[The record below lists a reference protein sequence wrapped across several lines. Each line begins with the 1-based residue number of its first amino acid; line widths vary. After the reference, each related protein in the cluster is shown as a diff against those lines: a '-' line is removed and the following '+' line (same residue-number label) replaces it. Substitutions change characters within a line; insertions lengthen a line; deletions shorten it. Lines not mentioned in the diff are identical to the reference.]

1 MARREARRIRPS
13 HTFPGSVHRLPSAH
27 PRCNLCHERDAPLL
41 ARSHRGRSIPHI
53 GGLPTSPP
61 SMAAARHHRQRQDR
75 GLSALDG
82 APSGVTAGC
91 SGALDGARNRA
102 DARLAA
108 AAAAPFSRAA
118 HCRPAQRDDR
128 CGAGQSLA
136 GGGQRPGPHH
146 PGHAPGRP
154 GPPPSPGR
162 HHRRRGARP
171 FLQAAGGSA
180 LLGTRYGRRP
190 GAAGP
195 HPGAAGLRY
204 TVAGE
209 LAQRAAG
216 PLSAAAPAPSGPQP
230 GRPAQGEDRG
240 PAGCQ
245 DPGRPG
251 RGKPAGHP
259 RDPGPRRA
267 GAAFPESAGLRP
279 GTRV

>member
-1 MARREARRIRPS
+1 MARREAGRVIPG
-13 HTFPGSVHRLPSAH
+13 HAAPGSVHSVPGSHARRNPC
-27 PRCNLCHERDAPLL
+27 RERNAPLL
-41 ARSHRGRSIPHI
+41 PRSHRGRSIPLI
-53 GGLPTSPP
+53 GGLPASPS
-61 SMAAARHHRQRQDR
+61 SMAAARHHRQWKDR

-82 APSGVTAGC
+82 APSGRTAGC
-91 SGALDGARNRA
+91 SGALDGAGNRTDACLA
-102 DARLAA
+102 D
-108 AAAAPFSRAA
+108 AAAAPLSRAA

-128 CGAGQSLA
+128 RCACQSLA
-136 GGGQRPGPHH
+136 GGGQRPGTHH
-146 PGHAPGRP
+146 PGYAPGRS
-154 GPPPSPGR
+154 GPAPSPGR

-180 LLGTRYGRRP
+180 LLGTRHGRRP
-190 GAAGP
+190 GSAGP
-195 HPGAAGLRY
+195 DPGAAGLGHPL
-204 TVAGE
+204 AGE

-216 PLSAAAPAPSGPQP
+216 PLSAAAPAPSSPQP
-230 GRPAQGEDRG
+230 GGPAQGEDRG

-279 GTRV
+279 GTRM

>member
-13 HTFPGSVHRLPSAH
+13 HTFPGSIHRLPGARSG
-27 PRCNLCHERDAPLL
+27 CKLCRERHSPLL

-53 GGLPTSPP
+53 SGLPACPS

-82 APSGVTAGC
+82 ASSGLTAGC
-91 SGALDGARNRA
+91 SGAPDGAGDRTDACLA
-102 DARLAA
+102 D
-108 AAAAPFSRAA
+108 AAAAPLSWPA

-128 CGAGQSLA
+128 CRAGQSLA
-136 GGGQRPGPHH
+136 GGGQRPSPHH
-146 PGHAPGRP
+146 PGHAPGRS
-154 GPPPSPGR
+154 GPAPSPGR
-162 HHRRRGARP
+162 HHRRRGARS
-171 FLQAAGGSA
+171 FLQAAGGPA
-180 LLGTRYGRRP
+180 LLGTRHGRRP
-190 GAAGP
+190 GPAGP
-195 HPGAAGLRY
+195 DPGAAGLGHAL
-204 TVAGE
+204 AGE
-209 LAQRAAG
+209 LAQRTAG
-216 PLSAAAPAPSGPQP
+216 PLSVAAPAPSGPQP
-230 GRPAQGEDRG
+230 GRPAQGKDRG
-240 PAGCQ
+240 LARCQ